1 MPDRDASKRAK
12 KVQMNGGNTTC
23 GAQSVSTV
31 VPMQNTY
38 LGFEHAIVP
47 PQVNVLHNPVQDI
60 AATVDVS
67 ATFLV
72 PTASAQA
79 LATSNAP
86 TAQGATHMHV

>member
-1 MPDRDASKRAK
+1 M
-12 KVQMNGGNTTC
+12 QTTH
-23 GAQSVSTV
+23 
-31 VPMQNTY
+31 
-38 LGFEHAIVP
+38 LGFEHATVS
-47 PQVNVLHNPVQDI
+47 PQVNLPHNPVQDV
-60 AATVDVS
+60 AAIVDVS